1 MMREAIIRK
10 MVEREAANH
19 SMLEQDVQRDDEL
32 LHIAATNEFGSW
44 ETALAYAG
52 VNVRHGGQRGDLTVD
67 QVKQQLRRLCTTGYD
82 LGAQLNRS
90 RQRALY
96 DAALRYFGTWR
107 GALKASGINL
117 ANVTARKPKHLDRE
131 TMLLWI
137 RNRHASHQTLSYSE
151 VCLENRAHALAIRRE
166 FGSWMKAI
174 EEALP
179 STEASQE

>member
-1 MMREAIIRK
+1 MREAIIRK
-10 MVEREAANH
+10 IVEREVANQ
-19 SMLEQDVQRDDEL
+19 SMLEPDVERDDEL
-32 LHIAATNEFGSW
+32 LYLAATNEFGSW
-44 ETALAYAG
+44 DTAMAYAG
-52 VNVRHGGQRGDLTVD
+52 VNVRHVGQRGDLTRD

-107 GALKASGINL
+107 GALQASGINL

-137 RNRHASHQTLSYSE
+137 RNRHASRQTLSYTE

-166 FGSWMKAI
+166 FGSWVKAI

-179 STEASQE
+179 STDAIQE